1 MLGVLILFLA
11 SVNAK
16 LGVLTLTAIFDAI
29 SEPIA
34 RRVTAGLAK
43 IGGVLHSH
51 AWKGAGAAGVT
62 PTQGQALGLLR
73 EAPDGMRLAEL
84 AGMLG
89 ISAPT
94 ASEAVTSLVQKGLA
108 VKAPGPDRRSIALLL
123 TAAGEDLADRT
134 RDWPDF
140 LAQAVDTLEPREQA
154 DLLRCLVKVIRAL
167 QLHGDVPQQRMC
179 VTCRYFHPFA
189 HADGAA
195 PHHCAYVDAPFGDR
209 HLRLAC
215 AEHEEAPADA
225 QASLWQ
231 RFAGKAA

>member
-1 MLGVLILFLA
+1 LA
-11 SVNAK
+11 
-16 LGVLTLTAIFDAI
+16 AIFDAI

-43 IGGVLHSH
+43 IGGVLRSH